1 MASYESAIPY
11 IQKAEGGL
19 SRATTDTASK
29 SPSPFEH
36 NGKTGWHTNRGITW
50 DTFKGLSSKA
60 GYTVN
65 KDNFIFM
72 PDNIWL
78 KIYRVGFWDSA
89 RGDLYNSQ
97 AIANA
102 VVDWAWAS
110 GTGQRGS
117 KGALIRYL
125 AKKGI
130 TATNFDSIANG
141 FNELVKKE
149 GEQKVF
155 NDLIDERKRFFVS
168 LKQPANEKGWLA
180 RMETLRQQGMS
191 LFGQGVKATYE
202 TVKKHPYITVAVV
215 AGMGIA
221 LFVLLK
227 TLKQSK

>member
-29 SPSPFEH
+29 SPSPYEY

-50 DTFKGLSSKA
+50 DTFKGMAPKA
-60 GYTVN
+60 GYSVS
-65 KDNFIFM
+65 KDNFISM

-78 KIYRVGFWDSA
+78 KIYKIGFWDTA
-89 RGDLYNSQ
+89 KGDLYTSQ
-97 AIANA
+97 SIANA

-110 GTGQRGS
+110 GTGTRGA

-125 AKKGI
+125 GKKGI
-130 TATNFDSIANG
+130 VASNYDSIAYG

-168 LKQPANEKGWLA
+168 LNQPKNEKGWLS
-180 RMETLRQQGMS
+180 RMEKLRQEGMS
-191 LFGQGVKATYE
+191 LVSEGAKATIE
-202 TVKKHPYITVAVV
+202 AVKRHPFITAGVVIGMTVAFV
-215 AGMGIA
+215 
-221 LFVLLK
+221 VLLK